1 MDYNYSELVAQA
13 KQWVNEVFSAGW
25 ISEQDAKPLLEYD
38 VRTPESLFTATH
50 SRPLIVAFL
59 GGSGVGKSTL
69 LNRLAGED
77 IARTGVERPTSKEVT
92 LYHHRSV
99 ELSKLPENLPI
110 EKIKLAAHDD
120 ESKKNII
127 WIDMPDFDST
137 EAKNKDLVLGWLP
150 HIDVLVYVVSPE
162 RYRDNKAWQIL
173 LAEGGR
179 HAWLFALNQWD
190 KGQPEQY
197 DDFIKQLKQAGFDN
211 PIVYRTSCV
220 SGASESKQDEFST
233 LQSTI
238 ESLAT
243 EHTIEQLELRGLQVR
258 KIDLKEKLQSSLD
271 KMGST
276 DAIEQLVQYWQS
288 TWPTTVDVLQKGF
301 DWPLQQLASVY
312 AHQAGHLLPK
322 KKKQKEHESEE
333 EMEKSIL
340 WDDWAQ
346 GRYIDKLD
354 ELVVKADQLNL
365 PVKPIKQEL
374 LAHREKASRII
385 HEQTELAAR
394 QALANPGN
402 KIQRFFYKFARFCE
416 IVLPLVAIGWVS
428 YQLLKG
434 FHESNMTDQA
444 YLGTNFAVHSGL
456 LIALSWL
463 LPFFLRKQLKP
474 SFEKS
479 ALKGLKQGL
488 NQAMAAIE
496 VDIESALTQTAKQR
510 EQYIAKLIPIL
521 ESCETTTTSRI
532 EGEGE
537 ALKRMLI

>member
-1 MDYNYSELVAQA
+1 M
-13 KQWVNEVFSAGW
+13 
-25 ISEQDAKPLLEYD
+25 
-38 VRTPESLFTATH
+38 R
-50 SRPLIVAFL
+50 
-59 GGSGVGKSTL
+59 
-69 LNRLAGED
+69 
-77 IARTGVERPTSKEVT
+77 
-92 LYHHRSV
+92 
-99 ELSKLPENLPI
+99 
-110 EKIKLAAHDD
+110 
-120 ESKKNII
+120 
-127 WIDMPDFDST
+127 
-137 EAKNKDLVLGWLP
+137 
-150 HIDVLVYVVSPE
+150 
-162 RYRDNKAWQIL
+162 
-173 LAEGGR
+173 
-179 HAWLFALNQWD
+179 
-190 KGQPEQY
+190 
-197 DDFIKQLKQAGFDN
+197 IKQGICF
-211 PIVYRTSCV
+211 
-220 SGASESKQDEFST
+220 
-233 LQSTI
+233 
-238 ESLAT
+238 
-243 EHTIEQLELRGLQVR
+243 LR
-258 KIDLKEKLQSSLD
+258 
-271 KMGST
+271 
-276 DAIEQLVQYWQS
+276 
-288 TWPTTVDVLQKGF
+288 
-301 DWPLQQLASVY
+301 
-312 AHQAGHLLPK
+312 

-510 EQYIAKLIPIL
+510 EQYIAKLLPIL
-521 ESCETTTTSRI
+521 ESCETTSTSRI

-537 ALKRMLI
+537 TLKRMLI